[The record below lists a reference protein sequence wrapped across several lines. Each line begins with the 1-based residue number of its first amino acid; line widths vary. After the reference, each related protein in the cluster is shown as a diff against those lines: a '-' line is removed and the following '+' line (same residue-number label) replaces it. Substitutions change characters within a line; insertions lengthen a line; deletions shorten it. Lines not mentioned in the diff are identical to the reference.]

1 MRLWGHAL
9 NFEAHWLGQ
18 DGAEGGL
25 ANPQVEKKGC
35 LILGM
40 TQVCSEEQGSE
51 VPMRMELRTAS
62 FFIAGWTSTSGYM
75 WPRSWVWRCNSRGF
89 VWMTSQ
95 HLCYAGSGLTSLF
108 PAGFI
113 IVQTD
118 YAAHKTWPWLSCA
131 FYLLLIP
138 DKDNSLSCPF
148 FT

>member
-1 MRLWGHAL
+1 MRLWGHAS

-40 TQVCSEEQGSE
+40 TQVWSEEQGSE

-62 FFIAGWTSTSGYM
+62 LFIAGWTSTSGYM
-75 WPRSWVWRCNSRGF
+75 WPRSWVWRCNSRWF

-95 HLCYAGSGLTSLF
+95 HLCYAGSGLTSLKIQV
-108 PAGFI
+108 G
-113 IVQTD
+113 
-118 YAAHKTWPWLSCA
+118 LSSRIYYCA
-131 FYLLLIP
+131 NRLCSSWNMTSTILRFLFAF
-138 DKDNSLSCPF
+138 DSWQR
-148 FT
+148 